1 MANETKTTQAEIIDD
16 SSVATRYLERSAE
29 GGEVGVMVWYPIDI
43 RPKACTPKTDAKDL
57 GMPWYGK
64 SQHNIHANL
73 AEKIMKAGRM
83 FKVRGM
89 LLEENADFPHED
101 FKESTKSKFATKS
114 VGNSVDRIDDVDDIT
129 KLEAKL
135 AERKKKIL
143 IKK

>member
-1 MANETKTTQAEIIDD
+1 MANETKTTQAEIVDD

-43 RPKACTPKTDAKDL
+43 RPKACTPKTDAKDR

-89 LLEENADFPHED
+89 LLEENTDFPHED
-101 FKESTKSKFATKS
+101 FKESTKSKFASKS
-114 VGNSVDRIDDVDDIT
+114 VGNTIDRIDDADAIAEM
-129 KLEAKL
+129 EAKL
-135 AERKKKIL
+135 AERKRYLVKK
-143 IKK
+143 